1 MIALVLCE
9 IAIAEDGLLDQARF
23 YVKKQFWDDAV
34 TELDRVTATLEG
46 RIDPEAW
53 FLLAQARYQLGDLEG
68 AQQAAQRSHS
78 YARTDGQLQAAAG
91 FESFLTE
98 QFGVV
103 LVKAPY
109 DGLVGT
115 LDVELTSTLFDPEQK
130 VWLARVEKRIA
141 GKQTL
146 PVRVGLPLGTYKIN
160 GRDVEVIPGKTIE
173 VVLGPGE
180 LSTGVTQLARAE
192 VAVGI
197 GAWLGADVEGL
208 LPAIETQLALSQP
221 AGPLIFG
228 LMVDW
233 SPRALVDISDAIVPV
248 TQGFSA
254 GIRVGVEARG
264 PALVFRPS
272 VGYRYARIPG
282 VARGCVTGADDVFG
296 CREGTDGADL
306 VVYPIGGAHV
316 PLVELALDWSDRSR
330 KSALGLGV
338 KGIAEHAF
346 GQLPTEGDAV
356 DSRGVSFS
364 WQLDPKERTFSATGF
379 RFLLHVSMGF

>member
-34 TELDRVTATLEG
+34 TELDRVTNTLEG

-53 FLLAQARYQLGDLEG
+53 FLLAQARYQTGDLEG
-68 AQQAAQRSHS
+68 AQLAAQRSHS
-78 YARTDGQLQAAAG
+78 YARTEDQLQAAAG

-115 LDVELTSTLFDPEQK
+115 LSLELTSTLFDPEQK
-130 VWLARVEKRIA
+130 VWLARVQKRMT
-141 GKQTL
+141 GRQTL
-146 PVRVGLPLGTYKIN
+146 PVRLGLPLGTYQIN
-160 GRDVEVIPGKTIE
+160 GRDVEVVPGKTTE
-173 VVLGPGE
+173 LVLGPAE

-192 VAVGI
+192 VGVGI
-197 GAWLGADVEGL
+197 GTWLGGDVDGL

-221 AGPLIFG
+221 VGKFVLG
-228 LMVDW
+228 VMVDW
-233 SPRALVDISDAIVPV
+233 SPRLLADASGAFVLVP
-248 TQGFSA
+248 QGLSGGA
-254 GIRVGVEARG
+254 RIGVEVRG
-264 PALVFRPS
+264 PKLVFRPS
-272 VGYRYARIPG
+272 IGYRYGLVPG
-282 VARGCVTGADDVFG
+282 VGRGCANDDDGFA
-296 CREGTDGADL
+296 CATGTDDADL
-306 VVYPIGGAHV
+306 VVYPVGGAHV
-316 PLVELALDWSDRSR
+316 PLIELALDWGDRSR

-346 GQLPTEGDAV
+346 GRLPASGDAV
-356 DSRGVSFS
+356 DARGESYA
-364 WQLDPKERTFSATGF
+364 WRLDATDRSFSATGF
-379 RFLLHVSMGF
+379 RFLLHVSIGF